1 MLVSASEDGTLKV
14 WDCESGAFERT
25 LKGHTS
31 TVNDA
36 CFNAKGTVLASCS
49 ADMSVKLWDFDK
61 SYECIRTLRGHEHN
75 VCGVCWAQ
83 ADELLVSASRDTTLR
98 VWEVVP
104 ANCASVF
111 FMREHLPRVL
121 ADAIFASFCYVC
133 ELACELACGSTRT
146 LPPVCEHP
154 PFPFPGPARHTAGC
168 AAHEPRYGVT

>member
-1 MLVSASEDGTLKV
+1 M

-49 ADMSVKLWDFDK
+49 ADMSVKLWDFEK

-83 ADELLVSASRDTTLR
+83 SDELLVSASRDTTLR
-98 VWEVVP
+98 VWEVARAP
-104 ANCASVF
+104 RASWRLLCVQ
-111 FMREHLPRVL
+111 
-121 ADAIFASFCYVC
+121 
-133 ELACELACGSTRT
+133 ACGCFVRILLHAFSLFSLRT
-146 LPPVCEHP
+146 LCWQAYISGAMPACPV
-154 PFPFPGPARHTAGC
+154 
-168 AAHEPRYGVT
+168 